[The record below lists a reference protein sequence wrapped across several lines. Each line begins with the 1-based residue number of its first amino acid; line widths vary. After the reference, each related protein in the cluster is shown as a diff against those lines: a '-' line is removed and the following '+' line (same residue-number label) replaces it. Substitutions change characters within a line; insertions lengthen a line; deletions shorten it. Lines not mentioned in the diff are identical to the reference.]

1 MNIII
6 VGCGKVG
13 TCILSSLLE
22 EGHEIV
28 AVDSSPNVIGEIANT
43 FDCMCVCG
51 SGTDCDVLEEAG
63 VDRAELLVAATG
75 SDELNMLTCYLAKGM
90 GVSNTVARIRNPE
103 YNHRNLEFLRQ
114 QLDISL
120 VINPSP
126 IAAF

>member
-43 FDCMCVCG
+43 LTACASAAAARTATFWRR
-51 SGTDCDVLEEAG
+51 
-63 VDRAELLVAATG
+63 RA
-75 SDELNMLTCYLAKGM
+75 
-90 GVSNTVARIRNPE
+90 
-103 YNHRNLEFLRQ
+103 
-114 QLDISL
+114 
-120 VINPSP
+120 
-126 IAAF
+126 